1 MTNEWMIKMKESD
14 MFIPIKNWLI
24 NQSQHKVDN
33 VYAEVI
39 DCDVVG
45 LTENPNKEKIS
56 VIIEMKLH
64 LNFRVIEQAIRA
76 TKFGNYVYVAVP
88 KTKTRPSKLAIEL
101 LEKNR
106 IGLLYVDLNKKKV
119 YQQVTEYLEAP
130 YIVNNSKR
138 NIRNSVKEVNKTLV
152 GGVKSGDGQTA
163 YSIMIDSVKEYMEKK
178 KHTDISE
185 GKPLEESGWVHPK
198 TLVENLVI
206 LKNHYSTPIPSIS
219 ATLQENWNSD
229 WCETIKKG
237 RKRYFRIK

>member
-1 MTNEWMIKMKESD
+1 MKESD
-14 MFIPIKNWLI
+14 MFIPVKDWLI

-45 LTENPNKEKIS
+45 LTENPSKQAIS
-56 VIIEMKLH
+56 VIVEMKLH

-88 KTKTRPSKLAIEL
+88 KTKTRPSNLAIEL
-101 LEKNR
+101 LNKYR
-106 IGLLYVDLNKKKV
+106 IGLLFIDLTKKKIH
-119 YQQVTEYLEAP
+119 QQVTLYEEAP

-138 NIRNSVKEVNKTLV
+138 NIRHSVKEVNKTLV
-152 GGVKSGDGQTA
+152 GGVKSGDGQTP
-163 YSIMIDSVKEYMEKK
+163 YSIMIEKVKEYMEKQ
-178 KHTDISE
+178 KHIDIEE

-198 TLVENLVI
+198 TLVENLAVV
-206 LKNHYSTPIPSIS
+206 KNHYTTPIPSIS
-219 ATLQENWNSD
+219 ATLQEEWNKA
-229 WCETIKKG
+229 WCETCKKG

>member
-1 MTNEWMIKMKESD
+1 MKESD
-14 MFIPIKNWLI
+14 MFVPIKYWLI
-24 NQSQHKVDN
+24 NQSPHKVDN

-45 LTENPNKEKIS
+45 LTENPNKQKIS

-88 KTKTRPSKLAIEL
+88 KTKSRPSKLAIEL
-101 LEKNR
+101 LEKYR

-119 YQQVTEYLEAP
+119 YNQVTRNLEAP
-130 YIVNNSKR
+130 YILNNSKR
-138 NIRNSVKEVNKTLV
+138 NIRNCVKDVNKILV
-152 GGVKSGDGQTA
+152 GGVKSGDGKTA
-163 YSIMIDSVKEYMEKK
+163 YSIMIEKVKEYMEKQ
-178 KHTDISE
+178 KHIDIEE

-198 TLVENLVI
+198 TLVENLAVV
-206 LKNHYSTPIPSIS
+206 KNHYTTPIPSIS
-219 ATLQENWNSD
+219 ATLQEEWNKA
-229 WCETIKKG
+229 WCETCKKG